1 MDDARTPKLQRI
13 ERDVERQI
21 RELHEAGVL
30 RGLPG
35 EGAPLRADDDGPQET
50 WAARHVMRNA
60 NAAPEWIALRAEIDD
75 RTAQLRRRIAAHHE
89 WLHDRTR
96 LLAELPAERIL
107 DAVNATEARDARVR
121 AEIDGALSEL
131 NAQIRRYDLMV
142 VPALQLPLV
151 TLERLQTLARA

>member
-1 MDDARTPKLQRI
+1 MDDATTPKLGRI

-35 EGAPLRADDDGPQET
+35 EGAPLRDDDDGPQES
-50 WAARHVMRNA
+50 WAARHLMRNA
-60 NAAPEWIALRAEIDD
+60 NVAPEWIALRTEIDD
-75 RTAQLRRRIAAHHE
+75 RTAQLRRRIAAHQE

-121 AEIDGALSEL
+121 AEVDAALSEL
-131 NAQIRRYDLMV
+131 NAQVRRFDLMV

-151 TLERLQTLARA
+151 TLERLQTPARA